1 MRTAREVASAAAV
14 LGGPKSAFITGS
26 NPAHGRWRQRGTSV
40 RFGQV
45 IKGLDH
51 WSWQLSSYRM
61 KRPFA
66 SRRYQEKPAQ
76 SGLLLTGSAFNR
88 PQDGIAS

>member
-1 MRTAREVASAAAV
+1 LDCAC
-14 LGGPKSAFITGS
+14 GS
-26 NPAHGRWRQRGTSV
+26 PVRG
-40 RFGQV
+40 FG
-45 IKGLDH
+45 
-51 WSWQLSSYRM
+51 SYRM

-66 SRRYQEKPAQ
+66 SRRYREKPAQ